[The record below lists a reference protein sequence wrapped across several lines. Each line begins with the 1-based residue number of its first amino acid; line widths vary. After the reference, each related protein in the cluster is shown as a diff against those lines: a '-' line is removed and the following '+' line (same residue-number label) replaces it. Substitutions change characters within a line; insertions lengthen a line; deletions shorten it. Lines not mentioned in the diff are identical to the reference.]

1 MSKVENLAESKNFK
15 AINIGK
21 FEDIKNFSFGEFK
34 SRVFLKDLIN
44 STGSEISINSI
55 PANMELPFFH
65 AHKQNEEIYI
75 FLKGEGKFQVDD
87 DVFPV
92 QDGSIIRVSPEGKRS
107 LKNTLDTDLI
117 WICIQVKANSLEQ
130 YTVNDGIVVKENISK
145 L

>member
-1 MSKVENLAESKNFK
+1 MSKVENVAESKNFK

-21 FEDIKNFSFGEFK
+21 LEDIKNFSLGELK

-55 PANMELPFFH
+55 PTNMELPFFH

-75 FLKGEGKFQVDD
+75 FLKGEGKFQVDN
-87 DVFPV
+87 DVFSV

-107 LKNTLDTDLI
+107 LKNTSDTDLI

>member
-1 MSKVENLAESKNFK
+1 MSKVENVAESKNFK

-21 FEDIKNFSFGEFK
+21 LEDIKNFSLGELK

-75 FLKGEGKFQVDD
+75 FLKGKGKFQVDD
-87 DVFPV
+87 DVFLV
-92 QDGSIIRVSPEGKRS
+92 KDGSIIRVSPEGKRS
-107 LKNTLDTDLI
+107 LKNTSDTDLI